1 MTKKSGRGPTAI
13 AALHST
19 LASMSPPFVDAL
31 VQAFDGARCEGA
43 VRAVRAVFE
52 AHGGAV
58 ACLAQ
63 WLQPPEEICEDIFE
77 RYGHTLVVGALAV
90 MAEDDAAAEPQYRL
104 TMGQL
109 LARGLVYLLTGVRG
123 IDKQTLSALVQES
136 READMC
142 DPLQALAHA
151 RRILCELPTSDC
163 RIRLLTVL
171 ATAHARCLPLL
182 RALWAEGEGDV
193 EEVGR
198 ALLLAALWWVDLDT
212 ARVVLRRVPLD
223 EHLAVMV
230 AKRQSVERLHNA
242 KAWESVRLML
252 QQPLPDSLV
261 HSILKQYRPGWGA
274 EGHEV
279 AKQLALTVALNPA
292 CSRETVRRLVELPDP
307 MVNGLALAFAD
318 LAMDARDKNA
328 LRELLVSLA
337 GSARSRPRP
346 T

>member
-1 MTKKSGRGPTAI
+1 
-13 AALHST
+13 
-19 LASMSPPFVDAL
+19 MSRPFIDAL

-58 ACLAQ
+58 TCLAQ
-63 WLQPPEEICEDIFE
+63 WLRPPQDACHDIFG
-77 RYGHTLVVGALAV
+77 YGHTLVVGALAV
-90 MAEDDAAAEPQYRL
+90 MAEDDAAAEPRRW
-104 TMGQL
+104 TPMGRL
-109 LARGLVYLLTGVRG
+109 LARSLVTLLDGQQGMDSEAIFRLRG
-123 IDKQTLSALVQES
+123 EGGGKA
-136 READMC
+136 EAC
-142 DPLQALAHA
+142 DPLDALVHV

-163 RIRLLTVL
+163 RTRFLTVL
-171 ATAHARCLPLL
+171 ATAHVRNLPLL

-198 ALLLAALWWVDLDT
+198 ALLLAALWWVELDT

-223 EHLAVMV
+223 EHLAMMV
-230 AKRQSVERLHNA
+230 AQRQCDERDYNA

-261 HSILKQYRPGWGA
+261 QSILQQYCCSA
-274 EGHEV
+274 ESHEV
-279 AKQLALTVALNPA
+279 AKQLVLTVALNPA
-292 CSRETVRRLVELPDP
+292 CSRETVRSLVQLPDP
-307 MVNGLALAFAD
+307 MLNGLVLAFAD
-318 LAMDARDKNA
+318 LAMDARDTNA